1 MQMIRVVWVV
11 FLLGLGVTGIS
22 SAQDEGFTGYIAF
35 IGEDYNV
42 YVVGNEFNSPTAL
55 TTDANFIRRYQFP
68 TWSTDGRLAF
78 FCCNVQYSPQTNI
91 EAYVASADLT
101 APKLLYQARNEGY
114 TYSYWSPADCNAG
127 IGCRDL
133 ALLLTRPSTSFKV
146 EILRQTDI
154 GSELRET
161 STGAPF
167 YFSWSSDGQ
176 RMLWYR
182 NNRLL
187 SYFDVETSIIT
198 DSTERPLFFQAPAWS
213 PIDGR
218 AAVTLL
224 AEDEQSTTLTIL
236 EPDGSVLP
244 LRTGLQGLTNF
255 SWSPDGRYI
264 AYRLLTADGIT
275 AVQVI
280 DSTTGES
287 AAFSTEQNVIAFFWS
302 PDGSKLAYLTPSV
315 TGGVQGGQTINN
327 VAQVQGQR
335 FTLAWNILNIETNQN
350 QLLTSFEP
358 TDTMLYLLGYFDQFS
373 QSHRVWSPD
382 SRHLVYGEVVRDGQN
397 PVQQVAVLDTLA
409 ERPASVSIANG
420 EIGIW
425 SYR

>member
-1 MQMIRVVWVV
+1 MLMIRVIWVV
-11 FLLGLGVTGIS
+11 LLLGLGVKGLAS
-22 SAQDEGFTGYIAF
+22 SQDEDFAGYIAF

-42 YVVGNEFNSPTAL
+42 YVVGNEFSSPTAL
-55 TTDANFIRRYQFP
+55 TTDASFLRRYQFP

-78 FCCNVQYSPQTNI
+78 FCCNVQYSPETLV

-114 TYSYWSPADCNAG
+114 TYSYWSPADCAIG
-127 IGCRDL
+127 EGCRDL
-133 ALLLTRPSTSFKV
+133 ALLLTRPSASFKV
-146 EILRQTDI
+146 EILRQTEI

-176 RMLWYR
+176 QMLWYR

-187 SYFDVETSIIT
+187 SYFDVETSAIT
-198 DSTERPLFFQAPAWS
+198 DLDERPLFFQAPAWS
-213 PIDGR
+213 PVDER

-236 EPDGSVLP
+236 EPDGSMVP

-264 AYRLLTADGIT
+264 GYRLLTADGIT

-287 AAFSTEQNVIAFFWS
+287 VAFSGEQNVIAFFWS
-302 PDGSKLAYLTPSV
+302 PDGSKLAYLTPNLS
-315 TGGVQGGQTINN
+315 GGVQRGQTISNME
-327 VAQVQGQR
+327 QVQGQR
-335 FTLAWNILNIETNQN
+335 FSLVWHVLEVETNQN
-350 QLLTSFEP
+350 RFLTNFEP

-382 SRHLVYGEVVRDGQN
+382 SRHLVYGEVIRTGQN
-397 PVQQVAVLDTLA
+397 PVQQIALLDTLV
-409 ERPASVSIANG
+409 EQPTSVSVANG